1 MSSAGRSGCPP
12 AQQTAAK
19 RGKPSLPPFFFP
31 LRPENR
37 GFVAVYNSQPDPGL
51 HLRHMHRTWP
61 YPRVV
66 GHRGGGTFAPENTLA
81 GIRKAAAMGFGGVEF
96 DVMLSAD
103 KVPLLIHDETLDRTT
118 SGQGSVAATPYARLA
133 SLDAGAWFGPQ
144 YRGERVPT
152 FEQAGELCA
161 QLGLWAN
168 VEIKPAPGFERETAV
183 AVAKLALELWRGASP
198 APLLSSFEPVS
209 LEAARAAA
217 PELDRGYLTGRIGS
231 GLDTA
236 ALVLVCVVVDFN
248 CKYLS
253 EAQADEVPGVGYW
266 LLCYTVNEPAI
277 ARRLFSWGIDA
288 IFTDRLDL
296 IPPDFA

>member
-1 MSSAGRSGCPP
+1 
-12 AQQTAAK
+12 
-19 RGKPSLPPFFFP
+19 
-31 LRPENR
+31 
-37 GFVAVYNSQPDPGL
+37 
-51 HLRHMHRTWP
+51 MHRPWP

-66 GHRGGGTFAPENTLA
+66 SHRGGGTLAPENTLA

-118 SGQGSVAATPYARLA
+118 SGRGSVAATSYARLA
-133 SLDAGAWFGPQ
+133 SLDAGAWFSPE
-144 YRGERVPT
+144 YRGERVPS
-152 FEQAGELCA
+152 FEEAGKLCA

-168 VEIKPAPGFERETAV
+168 VEIKPSRGFERETAV
-183 AVAKLALELWRGASP
+183 AVAKLASKVWSARP

-209 LEAARAAA
+209 LDAARAAA
-217 PELDRGYLTGRIGS
+217 PDLDRGYLTDRLAS
-231 GLDTA
+231 GWDEA
-236 ALVLVCVVVDFN
+236 ARALGCVSVHCN
-248 CKYLS
+248 CNYLT
-253 EAQADEVPGVGYW
+253 EAQADEVRGAGYW

-277 ARRLFSWGIDA
+277 AQRLFSWGIDA

>member
-1 MSSAGRSGCPP
+1 
-12 AQQTAAK
+12 
-19 RGKPSLPPFFFP
+19 
-31 LRPENR
+31 
-37 GFVAVYNSQPDPGL
+37 
-51 HLRHMHRTWP
+51 MHRTWP

-66 GHRGGGTFAPENTLA
+66 GHRGGGALAPENTLA
-81 GIRKAAAMGFGGVEF
+81 GIRKAAAMGFEGVEF

-118 SGQGSVAATPYARLA
+118 SGQGSVAETPYARLA
-133 SLDAGAWFGPQ
+133 SLDAGAWFGPE

-152 FEQAGELCA
+152 FEQAGNLCA

-168 VEIKPAPGFERETAV
+168 VEIKPAQGFERDTAV
-183 AVAKLALELWRGASP
+183 AVARLAMELWRGASP

-217 PELDRGYLTGRIGS
+217 PELDRGYLTDRLGS
-231 GLDTA
+231 DWEEA
-236 ALVLVCVVVDFN
+236 ARALGCVSVHCN
-248 CKYLS
+248 CKYLT
-253 EAQADEVPGVGYW
+253 EAQGAEVRGAGYW

-277 ARRLFSWGIDA
+277 ARRLFSWGVDA